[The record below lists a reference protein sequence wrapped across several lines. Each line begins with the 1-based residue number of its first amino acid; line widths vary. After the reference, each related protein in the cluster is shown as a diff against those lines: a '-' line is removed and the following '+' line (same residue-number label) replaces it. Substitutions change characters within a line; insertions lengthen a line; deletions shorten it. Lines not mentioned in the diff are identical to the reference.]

1 MDEQRRR
8 DLERLKALLDAPQMN
23 DAAIDRTYLRLI
35 AQHLAVIALAG
46 YQHEGRGAVVLG
58 YTRNTM
64 HRAHNVETLPYYLSQ
79 SNAHMSSSSFPA
91 TELEEQ
97 VEIYNP
103 LLEFVVCMVRTP
115 HSSVYRVLL
124 PQPDAKTLDP
134 QLNPSRYHS
143 VTDDGQLGRSK
154 GNTIDGR

>member
-8 DLERLKALLDAPQMN
+8 DLERLSALLDQPQMN
-23 DAAIDRTYLRLI
+23 VAAIDCTYLRLI
-35 AQHLAVIALAG
+35 AQRLAVIALVG
-46 YQHEGRGAVVLG
+46 YQHEGRGAIILESP
-58 YTRNTM
+58 RNTM
-64 HRAHNVETLPYYLSQ
+64 RRANTAEALPYYLSQ

-115 HSSVYRVLL
+115 HSSVYRLLL

-134 QLNPSRYHS
+134 TAEP
-143 VTDDGQLGRSK
+143 
-154 GNTIDGR
+154 